1 MYDLQ
6 ILPRRL
12 LQETAGIPP
21 PLGSNTDIDDNQNV
35 NSFDVNAHF
44 SPSMAIIL
52 VVLLTSFF
60 FMAFFSIYVKRCS
73 SRQTDAT
80 SHTPAG
86 APLQPSDAPSQGVDA
101 AFLATLPLVA
111 YSSSKKKGSNVECV
125 VCLSDFEEGEP
136 LCQLPRCKHVFH
148 KDCIDMW
155 LFSHT
160 TCPLC
165 RRSVIADGNR
175 SFRWGG
181 GGSGRSLR
189 LSIGRRGSRRGS
201 GPSTP
206 IDGQGRLP
214 GMAEDANFEGIQ
226 RDQLRRSHS
235 TGHSLAKQAQSAAI
249 RGGMAEH
256 ADMDE
261 EAQPG
266 GGCLPLTAGTP
277 AFQRSRSFA
286 ASGDGAPVQIGIGG
300 WMREAGASLKRVL
313 SLKKVSPAG
322 AFAAASSSSTPF
334 DRVGPA

>member
-6 ILPRRL
+6 LHTRRL
-12 LQETAGIPP
+12 LQETAASSPFSP
-21 PLGSNTDIDDNQNV
+21 NAEDDNQDV
-35 NSFDVNAHF
+35 NAFDVNARF

-52 VVLLTSFF
+52 VILLTAFF

-80 SHTPAG
+80 RTPA
-86 APLQPSDAPSQGVDA
+86 ALPHPSDIPSQGVDS
-101 AFLATLPLVA
+101 AFLETLPLVA
-111 YSSSKKKGSNVECV
+111 YSSSKKKGSNIECV
-125 VCLSDFEEGEP
+125 VCLTDFEESEP

-165 RRSVIADGNR
+165 RRNVISDGSR

-181 GGSGRSLR
+181 GGSGSLR

-201 GPSTP
+201 GRGSTTPSTP
-206 IDGQGRLP
+206 VEAQGRLP
-214 GMAEDANFEGIQ
+214 GMGEHANFNGIE
-226 RDQLRRSHS
+226 RDQLRRSYS
-235 TGHSLAKQAQSAAI
+235 TGHSLVKQAQSSVMRA
-249 RGGMAEH
+249 GMAEH
-256 ADMDE
+256 GDLE
-261 EAQPG
+261 ETQPG
-266 GGCLPLTAGTP
+266 GGCFPLTPPP

-286 ASGDGAPVQIGIGG
+286 ALGDGAVPLQIGIGG
-300 WMREAGASLKRVL
+300 WMREAGASLKRAL

-322 AFAAASSSSTPF
+322 TFGASSSSSTAPF
-334 DRVGPA
+334 DRLGPA